1 MDSRE
6 SVEAVSSGK
15 KELYSGFGNALSLGF
30 EFVAI
35 VGILFFV
42 GHLIGGVIGGGIGAT
57 VGWIGAMVRLYY
69 QFQPEL
75 PVARREQSDR

>member
-1 MDSRE
+1 MDSSE
-6 SVEAVSSGK
+6 SVEAFSSDK
-15 KELYSGFGNALSLGF
+15 KDLYSGFGNALSLGF

-42 GHLIGGVIGGGIGAT
+42 GHLIGGLVGGGVGAT
-57 VGWIGAMVRLYY
+57 IGWIGAMLRLYY

-75 PVARREQSDR
+75 PVTKREPVDR